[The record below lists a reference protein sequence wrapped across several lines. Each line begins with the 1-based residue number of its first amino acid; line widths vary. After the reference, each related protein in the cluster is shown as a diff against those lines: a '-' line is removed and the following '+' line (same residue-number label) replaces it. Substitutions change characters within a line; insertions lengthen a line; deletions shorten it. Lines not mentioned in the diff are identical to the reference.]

1 MATTMFIKHI
11 TFLFSLLLFLIL
23 VFPAANAMKMNDVNT
38 FCKETADVDFCLKYI
53 GTDKRIVAARDLY
66 DVLLI
71 ALYQS
76 KIQITNAVKELNR
89 VRPKFSGPIG
99 KERISYCERN
109 YGYASNH
116 VQDALELAKK
126 NKVYAYKA
134 GSLATGGSVFVRE
147 CEDEWK
153 KHGPI
158 QKSPVTFYN
167 NNVAKMS
174 SIIRKI
180 IDKLY

>member
-89 VRPKFSGPIG
+89 VRPKFS
-99 KERISYCERN
+99 
-109 YGYASNH
+109 
-116 VQDALELAKK
+116 
-126 NKVYAYKA
+126 
-134 GSLATGGSVFVRE
+134 ATGGSVFVRE